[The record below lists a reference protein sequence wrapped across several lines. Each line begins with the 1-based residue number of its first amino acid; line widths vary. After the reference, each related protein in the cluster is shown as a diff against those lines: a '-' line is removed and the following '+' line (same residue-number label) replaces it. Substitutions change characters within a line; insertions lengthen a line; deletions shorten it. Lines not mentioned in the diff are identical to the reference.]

1 MARAPLRAGDPAR
14 IGHYRLT
21 ARLGSGGMGV
31 VYLGIGWDGSQ
42 VAVKVLRPELADDQ
56 EFRRRFRRE
65 VSALMRVKGL
75 CTVRVIEADTES
87 AQPFMI
93 TEYAEGPSL
102 AEYIDSHGLIGP
114 EMLYGLATGLAEA
127 LTVIHAAGIVH
138 RDFKPSNVIL
148 TDAGPKVIDF
158 GIAQAMDAT
167 PMTRTGMMVGSA
179 GFMAPEQISGRPGPP
194 ADIFVW
200 GVTVAYAATG
210 QPPFGTGDTHAV
222 LYRVMHGDPDISG
235 VPDPLRSLVA
245 AALTKDP
252 DQRPTARQLLD
263 QLTGISVAPSPRVQ
277 DSPTQTILAKTWQ
290 QTGPGPSGP
299 RPAGEAPRSNG
310 SLLLEPAPSPGAPS
324 PGVPPRGTT
333 PSTRPGAADGSP
345 GRFSRRTA
353 AIGTAALAAA
363 AVAAAVVFA
372 ILPGHAPKVGPAA
385 NEGGPGTATPVA
397 PNTLP
402 TYPGQLARGVFQ
414 RIDRIVASGSTMVT
428 TGSQKT
434 GNAVRQQFFVS
445 TDAGRTWRLAPVQ
458 LPGGG
463 QPPLGHEAVRIAGG
477 QRGWMAFGD
486 NAIWIS
492 QDGQSWTLAR
502 TRGITPQQ
510 SSDTI
515 NVVTNTPDGFLAAG
529 YESTSAGSQAVTWTS
544 RDGVTWQRLTA
555 AQLGL
560 QEPAGTPPGID
571 FAVSHGTATVITDR
585 GAGVWLSTDSGA
597 HWTPVTIPVDHGAQN
612 AIRGVSFDGAGFIAV
627 RPGRTAS
634 GASDGVAYFSSDG
647 RTWQYAGTI
656 AAAGGWSPD
665 VVKGSDYGFVVAGH
679 TRDQYV
685 AYTSTGTGTKW
696 LPTGSLGSTSSGP
709 GFTPAAG
716 PGGSVLAAGSTNS
729 TRTNQQGLLITADT
743 AGHREPVSL
752 SSIQGGLV
760 PEETVS
766 GIAVAGNEQVAVGS
780 ADGYP
785 AVWRRVSDGP
795 WTLVSS
801 LTQVSA
807 GTDLAELSAVTHG
820 PHGWLAVGPG
830 PLVLTSADGT
840 TWRPAD
846 TITHDLAGVSAV
858 QAASGPHGYV
868 ITGTVA
874 EPGGAYSRDVW
885 WSPDLVTWTKARDV
899 NDTGGSSRVLAV
911 AAGPAGFVS
920 AGSRDNLPVVW
931 TSSDGRT
938 WTAVA
943 TPLPA
948 GATAGV
954 IQQVAVNGSHAV
966 ALGQQTTAHGVQPLA
981 ERSDDGGKTW
991 QPVPFTAPG
1000 SGVSFTA
1007 LTASGGGFTTA
1018 AQFGSSGGTMAA
1030 AVWTS
1035 ANGTSW
1041 TQSPVSGLNGGGSHA
1056 ITALAASGSAVTGID
1071 SVQTQASQ
1079 QFVVRSLPS
1088 G

>member
-1 MARAPLRAGDPAR
+1 
-14 IGHYRLT
+14 
-21 ARLGSGGMGV
+21 MGV

-56 EFRRRFRRE
+56 EFRSRFRRE
-65 VSALMRVKGL
+65 VSALLRVKGL

-102 AEYIDSHGLIGP
+102 AEYIDSYGLIGP
-114 EMLYGLATGLAEA
+114 DMLYGLATGLAEA

-158 GIAQAMDAT
+158 GIAQALDAT
-167 PMTRTGMMVGSA
+167 SLTRTGMMVGSA

-194 ADIFVW
+194 TDIFVW

-245 AALTKDP
+245 AALTKAP

-263 QLTGISVAPSPRVQ
+263 QLTSISMAPMATSPRIQ
-277 DSPTQTILAKTWQ
+277 ESPTQTVLAQTWQ

-299 RPAGEAPRSNG
+299 RPAGEDSRSNG
-310 SLLLEPAPSPGAPS
+310 SLLLEPAQPLGTPYPGTPYPGAASAGTPP
-324 PGVPPRGTT
+324 PGTQPPGTQPPGTT
-333 PSTRPGAADGSP
+333 PSTHPGAADGNP

-372 ILPGHAPKVGPAA
+372 ILPGHAPKEGPAA

-397 PNTLP
+397 PNSLP

-414 RIDRIVASGSTMVT
+414 RIDRIVTSGSTMVT

-434 GNAVRQQFFVS
+434 GDAVRQQFFVS
-445 TDAGRTWRLAPVQ
+445 TDAGQNWRLAPVQ
-458 LPGGG
+458 RPGGG
-463 QPPLGHEAVRIAGG
+463 QPPLGHEAIRIAGG

-486 NAIWIS
+486 DAIWTS
-492 QDGQSWTLAR
+492 QDGQSWMLAG
-502 TRGITPQQ
+502 TRGITPRQ
-510 SSDTI
+510 SNDTI

-529 YESTSAGSQAVTWTS
+529 YETTSAGSQAVTWTS

-560 QEPAGTPPGID
+560 QEPAGTPSGID
-571 FAVSHGTATVITDR
+571 FAVSHGNATVITDR

-612 AIRGVSFDGAGFIAV
+612 AISGVSFDGAGLIAV

-634 GASDGVAYFSSDG
+634 GASDGVAYFSQDG

-665 VVKGSDYGFVVAGH
+665 VVKGSDYGFVVVGR

-709 GFTPAAG
+709 GFTPAVG
-716 PGGSVLAAGSTNS
+716 PGGRVIAAGSTNS
-729 TRTNQQGLLITADT
+729 TRTNQQGLLIEADT
-743 AGHREPVSL
+743 AGHQQPVSL
-752 SSIQGGLV
+752 SSIPGGLV
-760 PEETVS
+760 PEQTVS
-766 GIAVAGNEQVAVGS
+766 GVAVAGNEQVAVGS
-780 ADGYP
+780 ADGYA

-830 PLVLTSADGT
+830 PLVLTSSDGT
-840 TWRPAD
+840 TWRSSSG
-846 TITHDLAGVSAV
+846 ITHDLAGVSAV

-920 AGSRDNLPVVW
+920 AGSHDKLPAAW

-938 WTAVA
+938 GTAA
-943 TPLPA
+943 SIPLPT

-1000 SGVSFTA
+1000 PGVSFTA
-1007 LTASGGGFTTA
+1007 LTASGGGFTA
-1018 AQFGSSGGTMAA
+1018 AARFGSSGGTTAA

-1035 ANGTSW
+1035 ADGTSW
-1041 TQSPVSGLNGGGSHA
+1041 ARSSVSGLTDGGSHA

-1079 QFVVRSLPS
+1079 QFLVRSLPS

>member
-1 MARAPLRAGDPAR
+1 M
-14 IGHYRLT
+14 
-21 ARLGSGGMGV
+21 
-31 VYLGIGWDGSQ
+31 
-42 VAVKVLRPELADDQ
+42 
-56 EFRRRFRRE
+56 
-65 VSALMRVKGL
+65 
-75 CTVRVIEADTES
+75 
-87 AQPFMI
+87 
-93 TEYAEGPSL
+93 
-102 AEYIDSHGLIGP
+102 
-114 EMLYGLATGLAEA
+114 
-127 LTVIHAAGIVH
+127 
-138 RDFKPSNVIL
+138 
-148 TDAGPKVIDF
+148 
-158 GIAQAMDAT
+158 
-167 PMTRTGMMVGSA
+167 
-179 GFMAPEQISGRPGPP
+179 
-194 ADIFVW
+194 
-200 GVTVAYAATG
+200 
-210 QPPFGTGDTHAV
+210 
-222 LYRVMHGDPDISG
+222 
-235 VPDPLRSLVA
+235 
-245 AALTKDP
+245 
-252 DQRPTARQLLD
+252 
-263 QLTGISVAPSPRVQ
+263 
-277 DSPTQTILAKTWQ
+277 
-290 QTGPGPSGP
+290 
-299 RPAGEAPRSNG
+299 
-310 SLLLEPAPSPGAPS
+310 
-324 PGVPPRGTT
+324 
-333 PSTRPGAADGSP
+333 
-345 GRFSRRTA
+345 
-353 AIGTAALAAA
+353 
-363 AVAAAVVFA
+363 VFA
-372 ILPGHAPKVGPAA
+372 ILPGHTPKEGPAA

-414 RIDRIVASGSTMVT
+414 RIDRIVTSGSTMVT

-445 TDAGRTWRLAPVQ
+445 TDAGQNWRLAPVQ
-458 LPGGG
+458 RSGGG
-463 QPPLGHEAVRIAGG
+463 QPPLGHEAIRIAGG

-486 NAIWIS
+486 DAIWTS
-492 QDGQSWTLAR
+492 QDGQSWTLAG
-502 TRGITPQQ
+502 TRGITPRQ
-510 SSDTI
+510 SNDTI

-529 YESTSAGSQAVTWTS
+529 YETTSAGSQAVTWTS

-560 QEPAGTPPGID
+560 QEPAGTPSGID
-571 FAVSHGTATVITDR
+571 FAVSHGNATVITDR

-612 AIRGVSFDGAGFIAV
+612 AISGVSFDGAGLIAV

-634 GASDGVAYFSSDG
+634 GASNGVAYFSQDG

-665 VVKGSDYGFVVAGH
+665 VVKGSDYGFVVVGR

-709 GFTPAAG
+709 GFTPAVG
-716 PGGSVLAAGSTNS
+716 PGGSVIAAGSTNS
-729 TRTNQQGLLITADT
+729 TRTNQQGLLIKADT
-743 AGHREPVSL
+743 AGHQQPVSL
-752 SSIQGGLV
+752 SSIPGGLV
-760 PEETVS
+760 PEQTVS
-766 GIAVAGNEQVAVGS
+766 GVAVAGNEQVAVGS

-830 PLVLTSADGT
+830 PLVLTSSDGT
-840 TWRPAD
+840 TWRSSSG
-846 TITHDLAGVSAV
+846 ITHDLAGVSAV

-920 AGSRDNLPVVW
+920 AGSHDKLPAVW

-938 WTAVA
+938 WTAVS
-943 TPLPA
+943 TPLPT

-1000 SGVSFTA
+1000 PGVSFTA
-1007 LTASGGGFTTA
+1007 LTASGGGFTAA
-1018 AQFGSSGGTMAA
+1018 AQFGSSGGTTAA

-1035 ANGTSW
+1035 ADGTSW
-1041 TQSPVSGLNGGGSHA
+1041 ARSSVSGLTDGGSHA

-1079 QFVVRSLPS
+1079 QFLVRSLPS

>member
-1 MARAPLRAGDPAR
+1 
-14 IGHYRLT
+14 
-21 ARLGSGGMGV
+21 MGV
-31 VYLGIGWDGSQ
+31 VYLGIGWDGTQ
-42 VAVKVLRPELADDQ
+42 VAIKVLRPELADDP

-65 VSALMRVKGL
+65 VSALMRVRGL
-75 CTVRVIEADTES
+75 CTVQVIEADTES
-87 AQPFMI
+87 PQPFMV

-102 AEYIDSHGLIGP
+102 AEYIDVHGLIGP
-114 EMLYGLATGLAEA
+114 DMLYGLATGLAEA

-148 TDAGPKVIDF
+148 TEAGPKVIDF
-158 GIAQAMDAT
+158 GIAQALDAT
-167 PMTRTGMMVGSA
+167 SMTRTGMMVGSA
-179 GFMAPEQISGRPGPP
+179 GFMAPEQISGRPGPA

-210 QPPFGTGDTHAV
+210 QPPFGSGDTHAV
-222 LYRVMHGDPDISG
+222 LYRVMHGDPDIAG

-245 AALTKDP
+245 VALTKDP
-252 DQRPTARQLLD
+252 DRRPTAGQLLD
-263 QLTGISVAPSPRVQ
+263 QLTGSSMASSARVQ
-277 DSPTQTILAKTWQ
+277 DSPTQTILARTWQ
-290 QTGPGPSGP
+290 QTGPHPSSPG
-299 RPAGEAPRSNG
+299 PAGGAVRSNG
-310 SLLLEPAPSPGAPS
+310 SLLLEPNPPGAGSPG
-324 PGVPPRGTT
+324 G
-333 PSTRPGAADGSP
+333 TRPGPPSAVSGASG
-345 GRFSRRTA
+345 GSRRRWNRRSG
-353 AIGTAALAAA
+353 AIGVSALAAA

-372 ILPGHAPKVGPAA
+372 ILPTHTPKEGPSA
-385 NEGGPGTATPVA
+385 NEGGPGAAAPVA

-402 TYPGQLARGVFQ
+402 TYSGQQARGVFQ
-414 RIDRIVASGSTMVT
+414 RIDRIVAAGSTMVT

-434 GNAVRQQFFVS
+434 GDAVRQQFFVS
-445 TDAGRTWRLAPVQ
+445 TDAGRTWRLASVQ

-463 QPPLGHEAVRIAGG
+463 QPPLGYEAVRIAGG

-486 NAIWIS
+486 NAIWTS
-492 QDGQSWTLAR
+492 QDGQSWTLAG
-502 TRGITPQQ
+502 TRGITPRQ

-515 NVVTNTPDGFLAAG
+515 NVVTNTPNGFLAAG
-529 YESTSAGSQAVTWTS
+529 YETTSAGNQAVTWTS

-560 QEPAGTPPGID
+560 QEPEGPPQGID

-597 HWTPVTIPVDHGAQN
+597 HWTPVTVPVDHGAQDSIN
-612 AIRGVSFDGAGFIAV
+612 GVSFDGAGLILV

-634 GASDGVAYFSSDG
+634 GASDGVAYFSADG

-685 AYTSTGTGTKW
+685 AYTSTGTGARW
-696 LPTGSLGSTSSGP
+696 LPTGPLGSTSSGP
-709 GFTPAAG
+709 GFTPAVG
-716 PGGSVLAAGSTNS
+716 PGGTVIAAGSTNS
-729 TRTNQQGLLITADT
+729 TRTNQQGLLIK
-743 AGHREPVSL
+743 AGTTGNPEPVSL
-752 SSIQGGLV
+752 SSIAGGLI
-760 PEETVS
+760 PEEAVNS
-766 GIAVAGNEQVAVGS
+766 VAVAGNEQVAVGS

-795 WTLVSS
+795 WTLVSP
-801 LTQVSA
+801 LGQVSA
-807 GTDLAELSAVTHG
+807 GTDLAGLSAVTHG
-820 PHGWLAVGPG
+820 PNGWLAVGPG
-830 PLVLTSADGT
+830 PLVLTSADGAK
-840 TWRPAD
+840 WQPAG

-874 EPGGAYSRDVW
+874 ETGGVYSRDVW
-885 WSPDLVTWTKARDV
+885 WSQDLVTWTKAHDV
-899 NDTGGSSRVLAV
+899 NETGGSNRVLAV

-920 AGSRDNLPVVW
+920 AGSHENLPVVW
-931 TSSDGRT
+931 ISSDGRT
-938 WTAVA
+938 WTAVS

-981 ERSDDGGKTW
+981 ERSDDGGRTW

-1000 SGVSFTA
+1000 PGVSFTA
-1007 LTASGGGFTTA
+1007 LTASGGGFTAA
-1018 AQFGSSGGTMAA
+1018 AQFGSSGGTTAA

-1041 TQSPVSGLNGGGSHA
+1041 TRLPVSGLAGDGSHA
-1056 ITALAASGSAVTGID
+1056 ITALAASGTAVTGID
-1071 SVQTQASQ
+1071 SVQAQASQ

>member
-1 MARAPLRAGDPAR
+1 
-14 IGHYRLT
+14 
-21 ARLGSGGMGV
+21 
-31 VYLGIGWDGSQ
+31 
-42 VAVKVLRPELADDQ
+42 
-56 EFRRRFRRE
+56 
-65 VSALMRVKGL
+65 
-75 CTVRVIEADTES
+75 
-87 AQPFMI
+87 
-93 TEYAEGPSL
+93 
-102 AEYIDSHGLIGP
+102 
-114 EMLYGLATGLAEA
+114 
-127 LTVIHAAGIVH
+127 
-138 RDFKPSNVIL
+138 
-148 TDAGPKVIDF
+148 
-158 GIAQAMDAT
+158 
-167 PMTRTGMMVGSA
+167 
-179 GFMAPEQISGRPGPP
+179 
-194 ADIFVW
+194 
-200 GVTVAYAATG
+200 
-210 QPPFGTGDTHAV
+210 
-222 LYRVMHGDPDISG
+222 
-235 VPDPLRSLVA
+235 
-245 AALTKDP
+245 
-252 DQRPTARQLLD
+252 
-263 QLTGISVAPSPRVQ
+263 
-277 DSPTQTILAKTWQ
+277 
-290 QTGPGPSGP
+290 
-299 RPAGEAPRSNG
+299 
-310 SLLLEPAPSPGAPS
+310 
-324 PGVPPRGTT
+324 
-333 PSTRPGAADGSP
+333 
-345 GRFSRRTA
+345 
-353 AIGTAALAAA
+353 
-363 AVAAAVVFA
+363 VVFA
-372 ILPGHAPKVGPAA
+372 ILPGHTPKEGPAA

-397 PNTLP
+397 PDTLP

-414 RIDRIVASGSTMVT
+414 RIDRIVTSGSTMVT

-434 GNAVRQQFFVS
+434 GDAVRQQFFVS
-445 TDAGRTWRLAPVQ
+445 TDAGQNWRLAPVQ
-458 LPGGG
+458 RPGGG
-463 QPPLGHEAVRIAGG
+463 QPPLGHEAIRIAGG

-486 NAIWIS
+486 DAIWTS
-492 QDGQSWTLAR
+492 QDGQSWTLAG
-502 TRGITPQQ
+502 TRGITPRQ
-510 SSDTI
+510 SNDTI

-529 YESTSAGSQAVTWTS
+529 YETTSAGSQAVTWTS

-560 QEPAGTPPGID
+560 QEPAGTPSGID
-571 FAVSHGTATVITDR
+571 FAVSHGNATVITDR

-597 HWTPVTIPVDHGAQN
+597 HWTLVTIPVDHGAQN
-612 AIRGVSFDGAGFIAV
+612 AISGVSFDGAGLIAV

-634 GASDGVAYFSSDG
+634 GASDGVAYFSQDG

-665 VVKGSDYGFVVAGH
+665 VVKGSDYGFVVVGR

-709 GFTPAAG
+709 GFTPAVG
-716 PGGSVLAAGSTNS
+716 PGGSVIAAGSTNS
-729 TRTNQQGLLITADT
+729 TRTNQQGLLIKADT
-743 AGHREPVSL
+743 AGHQQPVSL
-752 SSIQGGLV
+752 SSIPGGLV
-760 PEETVS
+760 PEQTVS
-766 GIAVAGNEQVAVGS
+766 GVAVAGNEQVAVGS

-830 PLVLTSADGT
+830 PLVLTSSDGT
-840 TWRPAD
+840 TWRSSSG
-846 TITHDLAGVSAV
+846 ITQDLAGVSAV

-885 WSPDLVTWTKARDV
+885 WSPDLVAWTKARDV

-911 AAGPAGFVS
+911 AAGPVGFVS
-920 AGSRDNLPVVW
+920 AGSHDKLPAAW

-938 WTAVA
+938 WTAVSM
-943 TPLPA
+943 PLPT

-954 IQQVAVNGSHAV
+954 IQQVAVNGSHVV
-966 ALGQQTTAHGVQPLA
+966 ALGRQTTAHGVQPLA

-1000 SGVSFTA
+1000 PGVRFTA
-1007 LTASGGGFTTA
+1007 LTASGGGFTAA
-1018 AQFGSSGGTMAA
+1018 AQFGSSGGTTAA

-1041 TQSPVSGLNGGGSHA
+1041 ARSSVSGLTDGGSHA

-1079 QFVVRSLPS
+1079 QFLVRSLPS